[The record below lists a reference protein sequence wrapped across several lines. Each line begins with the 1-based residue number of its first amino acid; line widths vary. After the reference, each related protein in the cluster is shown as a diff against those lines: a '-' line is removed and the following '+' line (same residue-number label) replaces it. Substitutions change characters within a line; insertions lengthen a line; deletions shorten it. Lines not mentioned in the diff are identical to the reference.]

1 MRWRAVAILS
11 ALWCVLVIAPAV
23 LTTSLFKISI
33 NSSISGAVIGVWVIG
48 YLAQFAV
55 FFVIGRKTPHI
66 PTVGWFLASIMPFAA
81 DWSAPASW
89 WALVICAAIVVGYA
103 TWLTWSVYGFD
114 RLMRDGVRAKAVVI
128 EVKRPLFNTVI
139 NDVYIRRTL
148 RLRIERPDGTAP
160 YEVTFKDTFML
171 GEIPQPGAR
180 LSVLVD
186 PLRPQHV
193 EFASKT
199 ATSKSN
205 QLRSARTVGRPPQ
218 PAPDITEQLRKLTTM
233 HRSGDLSDAELAAA
247 KKRLLGT

>member
-1 MRWRAVAILS
+1 MAVLS
-11 ALWCVLVIAPAV
+11 ALWCVLVIAPAA

-55 FFVIGRKTPHI
+55 FFVIGRKLPHI
-66 PTVGWFLASIMPFAA
+66 PTLGWLLASIMPFAA

-89 WALVICAAIVVGYA
+89 WVLVICAAIVVGYA

-114 RLMRDGVRAKAVVI
+114 RLTRDGVRAKAVVI

-160 YEVTFKDTFML
+160 YEVTLKDTFML

-205 QLRSARTVGRPPQ
+205 QPRSTRTMGRTQ
-218 PAPDITEQLRKLTTM
+218 QLEPDITEQLRKLTTM
-233 HRSGDLSDAELAAA
+233 HRSGDLSDAEFAAA